1 MCCAGASHSNNLKDA
16 TYSLLRSALEMM
28 LLLNKEE
35 GATYAFMLSRVYLQL
50 DINHQVKERKKLEFE
65 KVFNFK
71 VLKT

>member
-1 MCCAGASHSNNLKDA
+1 
-16 TYSLLRSALEMM
+16 MM

-71 VLKT
+71 VLNCYFNYYLLSIKNYYLKDFDENKNIS